1 MTVIPSR
8 AKDDR
13 SFHRKENPMKKNP
26 AGGLLALILCA
37 SLLTGCGAAQAA
49 ALDAG
54 ASVLPDLTG
63 AVTAGSEKPA
73 AGEILITLSDEGT
86 SCDSDAVR
94 VEGGTVTVTA
104 EGTYRLSGTLSDGQI
119 VVSAPE
125 DAKVRLILDGA
136 EITKTGSAAICAL
149 SADKLILSSAAGS
162 VNRLA
167 SAGDFA
173 QTDGDNTD
181 AAVFAKC
188 DLSLGGDGTILVSC
202 ETGHGLVSKDDLKVR
217 GGTVSVT
224 AAKKGLEGKDSLT
237 VEGGTLLIDAGTKGL
252 VSSNDES
259 DEVGVIEILDGNLTV
274 RSGDDSV
281 HAAGRVQIAG
291 GTLTLSSGDDGIH
304 AGNRIE
310 VSGGS
315 ITVLESYEGLEA
327 QVIEVS
333 GGEIDV
339 TASDDGFNAAGGSDG
354 SNGFGRFGGDPF
366 QSDANASITISGGS
380 VHVDAGGDGLD
391 SNGSLNVSGGV
402 ITVSGP
408 TNNGNGAL
416 DYGTSASI
424 TGGTVI
430 AAGASGMAENFG
442 GDSTQGSILL
452 SFETQEAGSTV
463 SVSDESGRVLASFT
477 PSKPFSS
484 VVVSVEGLEVGGSYT
499 VTAGTYSET
508 VTLTSAVYGSGMGMG
523 GRMDGRP
530 GGTPPGFGSDQ
541 TDGRPGGTPPGFGS
555 DQTDGRPGGFGK
567 GRTDRQSG
575 GFGSDQTNGR
585 SGGQDA
591 ES

>member
-1 MTVIPSR
+1 M
-8 AKDDR
+8 
-13 SFHRKENPMKKNP
+13 
-26 AGGLLALILCA
+26 
-37 SLLTGCGAAQAA
+37 
-49 ALDAG
+49 
-54 ASVLPDLTG
+54 
-63 AVTAGSEKPA
+63 VTAGSEKPA

-354 SNGFGRFGGDPF
+354 SNGFGRFGGDPLPERRERLDHDLRRQRPCGRGRRRAGLQRQF
-366 QSDANASITISGGS
+366 ERLRRRHHRQRPHHLLAGRDGVDGKARAG
-380 VHVDAGGDGLD
+380 VHVAADEDIALAALVGEGVGLDGPLLRRDRMAEIERAEIDLLADRADDGIDLDRLEFPGADGLAAALFVGLAERHD
-391 SNGSLNVSGGV
+391 LHLESGDFAVFAEDLDGGV
-402 ITVSGP
+402 EEAELH
-408 TNNGNGAL
+408 AL
-416 DYGTSASI
+416 LHGL
-424 TGGTVI
+424 
-430 AAGASGMAENFG
+430 FG
-442 GDSTQGSILL
+442 FLG
-452 SFETQEAGSTV
+452 
-463 SVSDESGRVLASFT
+463 
-477 PSKPFSS
+477 
-484 VVVSVEGLEVGGSYT
+484 VGGHLGLR
-499 VTAGTYSET
+499 TA
-508 VTLTSAVYGSGMGMG
+508 VDDICFL
-523 GRMDGRP
+523 R
-530 GGTPPGFGSDQ
+530 
-541 TDGRPGGTPPGFGS
+541 
-555 DQTDGRPGGFGK
+555 
-567 GRTDRQSG
+567 
-575 GFGSDQTNGR
+575 
-585 SGGQDA
+585 A
-591 ES
+591 EAHG

>member
-1 MTVIPSR
+1 
-8 AKDDR
+8 
-13 SFHRKENPMKKNP
+13 MKKNP

-188 DLSLGGDGTILVSC
+188 DLSLGGDGTILVSW

-339 TASDDGFNAAGGSDG
+339 TASDDGFNAAGGSEA
-354 SNGFGRFGGDPF
+354 PT
-366 QSDANASITISGGS
+366 AS
-380 VHVDAGGDGLD
+380 A
-391 SNGSLNVSGGV
+391 
-402 ITVSGP
+402 
-408 TNNGNGAL
+408 A
-416 DYGTSASI
+416 SA
-424 TGGTVI
+424 
-430 AAGASGMAENFG
+430 A
-442 GDSTQGSILL
+442 
-452 SFETQEAGSTV
+452 
-463 SVSDESGRVLASFT
+463 T
-477 PSKPFSS
+477 PSRATRTPRSRS
-484 VVVSVEGLEVGGSYT
+484 PAAASMWTRAATGWT
-499 VTAGTYSET
+499 PTA
-508 VTLTSAVYGSGMGMG
+508 V
-523 GRMDGRP
+523 
-530 GGTPPGFGSDQ
+530 
-541 TDGRPGGTPPGFGS
+541 
-555 DQTDGRPGGFGK
+555 
-567 GRTDRQSG
+567 
-575 GFGSDQTNGR
+575 
-585 SGGQDA
+585 
-591 ES
+591 